1 MLPSDSTPSSSQS
14 PTTPESSE
22 FEYVSDSGEP
32 AVATSDQV
40 TILPKP
46 EQSIAIED
54 LKIIIKGLKD
64 DFKTFIKESI
74 NESMKDNL
82 DLKSYIKEIMGESM
96 NESMNE
102 NLEKFTNT
110 VSVSNSNSPNVFNT
124 NSSQASLTHDR
135 VIPRVSKDASFWMKE
150 NLKVFGNL
158 PRVDE
163 DIKKWRFTFDNFFRR
178 YKMLEKVIRYK
189 SEISEI
195 KSTKELRNKFVL
207 NASYNDDDLQQF
219 LELIINILN
228 DMLTEV
234 SGEPY
239 NKVPDETLNCI
250 ISEVYKGD
258 HAFYLDR
265 ITSYLNESL
274 TIFHIPPRR
283 NTMQGSDVHLFFS
296 SLDYNQYLVHL
307 SPFISHG
314 SAYHSFLDL
323 IAIEFKKYTKGEEHK
338 SLEMIYQRFKHT
350 DEYEMWERKYKN
362 TPEQEINLLVYLS
375 QRTNQQLSDTDNFE
389 GSNDQNGND
398 QNNTKKSTSKR
409 HYRKKNQNRRKIK
422 SSTLD

>member
-54 LKIIIKGLKD
+54 LRIIIKELKGQ
-64 DFKTFIKESI
+64 DFKT
-74 NESMKDNL
+74 
-82 DLKSYIKEIMGESM
+82 YIKEIMSESM

-124 NSSQASLTHDR
+124 NSSQASLIHYKLL
-135 VIPRVSKDASFWMKE
+135 PRVSKDASFWVKE
-150 NLKVFGNL
+150 NLKAFKNL

-207 NASYNDDDLQQF
+207 NASYTDDDLQQF

-296 SLDYNQYLVHL
+296 SLDYNQYLVYL

-362 TPEQEINLLVYLS
+362 TPKQEINLLVYLS
-375 QRTNQQLSDTDNFE
+375 QRINQQLSDTDNFE
-389 GSNDQNGND
+389 GSKDQKGND